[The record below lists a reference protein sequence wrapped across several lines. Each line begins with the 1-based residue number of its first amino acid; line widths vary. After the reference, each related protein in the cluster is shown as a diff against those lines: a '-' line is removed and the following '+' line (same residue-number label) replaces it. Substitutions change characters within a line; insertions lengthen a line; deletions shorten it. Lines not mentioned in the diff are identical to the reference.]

1 MLTPRELAALTLVT
15 QELSNP
21 DSRPETWTASA
32 ATSAMVGD
40 KARNPVVAGGSGA
53 VPVVGGQADSAEPA
67 ER

>member
-1 MLTPRELAALTLVT
+1 VTVLTPRELAALTLVT

-40 KARNPVVAGGSGA
+40 KAR
-53 VPVVGGQADSAEPA
+53 
-67 ER
+67 